1 MKVVK
6 DVVLYDFDG
15 TIYKKDSFIT
25 FLIYAIPTWKLI
37 FSFLIFIPT
46 LVKMIVRL
54 KSNEESKQ
62 RIFCYFFKGMDI
74 KVFDDICTKYQR
86 KIDNN
91 VSNILKLKIKQN
103 QDFQQ
108 IIVSASISNWIIPW
122 AKANNIDHVIAT
134 EIEVDKYGKITGN
147 FATKNCNKEEKVN
160 RIKRYFENKEV
171 VFAEAYGNSKSD
183 FPMFTLAK
191 SAFLVEKDKLMKF
204 K

>member
-1 MKVVK
+1 M
-6 DVVLYDFDG
+6 
-15 TIYKKDSFIT
+15 
-25 FLIYAIPTWKLI
+25 LI
-37 FSFLIFIPT
+37 
-46 LVKMIVRL
+46 
-54 KSNEESKQ
+54 SNEESKQ
-62 RIFCYFFKGMDI
+62 YIFSYLFKGMDI
-74 KVFDDICTKYQR
+74 NLFDDICFRYQR
-86 KIDNN
+86 EIEAN
-91 VSNILKLKIKQN
+91 VSHILKLKMKQN

-134 EIEVDKYGKITGN
+134 EIEVDEYGKITGK

-191 SAFLVEKDKLMKF
+191 LAFLVKKDKLIKI

>member
-1 MKVVK
+1 MNVVK

-25 FLIYAIPTWKLI
+25 FLIYAIPTWNLV
-37 FSFLIFIPT
+37 FSFLIFIPN
-46 LVKMIVRL
+46 LVKMFIRL

-62 RIFCYFFKGMDI
+62 YIFSHFFKGMDI

-134 EIEVDKYGKITGN
+134 EIEVDQFGKITGK
-147 FATKNCNKEEKVN
+147 FATRNCNKEEKVN

-171 VFAEAYGNSKSD
+171 VFVEAYGNSKSD

-191 SAFLVEKDKLMKF
+191 SAYLIKRNKLIRIK
-204 K
+204 